1 MKPPPKNIVV
11 QTFGM
16 PVRDSMMS
24 YLSQNHKSAWF
35 RESHNEGGHTFNIQ
49 TSPVIGRNLHAL
61 SIGWRAGRS
70 QAKRP
75 KGKTSPKREV
85 I

>member
-1 MKPPPKNIVV
+1 MKQPPKNLVT

-16 PVRDSMMS
+16 PMRDSMML
-24 YLSQNHKSAWF
+24 YLRQNHKSAWF
-35 RESHNEGGHTFNIQ
+35 RESHNNVHHTFTIQ
-49 TSPVIGRNLHAL
+49 TSPVIGHNLHAL